1 MFLLPYHS
9 HVVSTQNTIKD
20 KYSGVI
26 HSMMDNMNI
35 SVGQQ
40 PTSATAEMV
49 SRDLDNRAQMNWVSR
64 NVKVD
69 TSQLMFLASPKTVHY
84 VKAVQMV
91 EKAVKKSAEATP
103 DAIDKM
109 PKPVAL
115 SAPVKTDDS
124 DKVDA
129 TE

>member
-1 MFLLPYHS
+1 
-9 HVVSTQNTIKD
+9 
-20 KYSGVI
+20 
-26 HSMMDNMNI
+26 MMDYFNN

-40 PTSATAEMV
+40 PTSASTEMV

-91 EKAVKKSAEATP
+91 EKAVKKTAAGEL
-103 DAIDKM
+103 DALDKM
-109 PKPVAL
+109 PKPVAM
-115 SAPVKTDDS
+115 STPSKQENEADS
-124 DKVDA
+124 STETNVA

>member
-1 MFLLPYHS
+1 MMEYN
-9 HVVSTQNTIKD
+9 NT
-20 KYSGVI
+20 
-26 HSMMDNMNI
+26 

-40 PTSATAEMV
+40 PTAATAEMV

-91 EKAVKKSAEATP
+91 EKAVKKTAVAEP

-115 SAPVKTDDS
+115 SKAKTTDS
-124 DKVDA
+124 TNA